1 MSHGSGEEE
10 NYWPGYVDALTSM
23 VQVLAFVMMLL
34 AMAVFVLSQS
44 VSKSAVEEIAKAA
57 KVDAPP
63 NATVAELT
71 KIVID
76 QLEKAKNQPPP
87 KSEPSPDDGKPAPPK
102 GSAETPAE
110 KVGKPPPESS
120 SDDKPA
126 APSSDVPND
135 NQASTTSMRIVQ
147 THAPT
152 EKSQPKPS
160 GQSFVIPFG
169 PQEFKIPP
177 GEDAKLDEYLAA
189 NKAIERGAV
198 IVVRAYAS
206 SADGALSEA
215 RHLAYYRA
223 MQVRKM
229 LTDHKAVAQAIR
241 VLITDTQDKAQ
252 GATADIFTTDE
263 TIKP

>member
-71 KIVID
+71 KIVVD
-76 QLEKAKNQPPP
+76 QLEKLKNQPPP
-87 KSEPSPDDGKPAPPK
+87 KSEPSKDDAKPAPPK
-102 GSAETPAE
+102 GSADVAAE
-110 KVGKPPPESS
+110 KVGKPPPEASP
-120 SDDKPA
+120 DDKTA
-126 APSSDVPND
+126 APTADVPSD
-135 NQASTTSMRIVQ
+135 NQASTTSMRIVT

-152 EKSQPKPS
+152 EKPQSKPS
-160 GQSFVIPFG
+160 GQTFVIPFG
-169 PQEFKIPP
+169 PQEFKIPS
-177 GEDAKLDEYLAA
+177 GEDAKLEEYLAA
-189 NKAIERGAV
+189 NKAIEKNAV

-206 SADGALSEA
+206 SSDGALSEA

-223 MQVRKM
+223 MQVRK
-229 LTDHKAVAQAIR
+229 LLADHKVLAPAIR

-252 GATADIFTTDE
+252 GATADLFTTEE